1 MSPNI
6 PVLPVNIP
14 KTEGVI
20 SKWLGVHLL
29 RLSGW
34 QIIGNFPNE
43 KKLILAVA
51 PHTSNWDFVIGVI
64 VKMALGIK
72 LNFLGKDSI
81 FIWPFKI
88 WLEAL
93 GGIAIDRNSP
103 HGVVG
108 QMIEKFSQQ
117 EQLVLA
123 LAPEGTRSK
132 VNEWKSGFLHIAKQ
146 GNIPVLP
153 VQFDYIHKQVVF
165 HQPRLITKEIC
176 DELHH
181 FKQIFNKS
189 CAKNPQYF

>member
-14 KTEGVI
+14 KTEGVFT
-20 SKWLGVHLL
+20 KWLGEKLL

-34 QIIGNFPNE
+34 QIKGNFPNE

-64 VKMALGIK
+64 VKLALGVK

-88 WLEAL
+88 WLKAL
-93 GGIAIDRNSP
+93 GGIAIDRKSA

-108 QMIEKFSQQ
+108 QMVEKFAKQ
-117 EQLVLA
+117 EQLILVI
-123 LAPEGTRSK
+123 APEGTRSK
-132 VNEWKSGFLHIAKQ
+132 VIEWKSGFLHIAKQ
-146 GNIPVLP
+146 GKIPVLP
-153 VQFDYIHKQVVF
+153 VQFDFINKQVVF
-165 HQPRLITKEIC
+165 YQPRLITAEISA
-176 DELHH
+176 ELRH
-181 FKQIFNKS
+181 FKQIFNKD